1 MDRFGGTKRRA
12 WSVLFGWEAQGASH
26 VSHMAISRHTGNGAC
41 PARPTALALPS
52 VGSGVIYA
60 VLVVMWAAYFI
71 PRWLRRHEELSE
83 ARSVE
88 RFSRA
93 MRILSRREPTP
104 DRRYVVMPPRPADP
118 APATARR
125 TRPSRAAAG
134 TASRVPGPRDGGRR
148 TYVSPTARR
157 MALRR
162 RRVLALLLLT
172 LITVVVATPLS
183 PLPWWA
189 PLLALAGVVGWLV
202 RCRLQARTRTV
213 VSRTRQAA
221 ARSRSRSRLMRFD
234 ALDRL
239 MAMRRE
245 LAKERAAEEAR
256 WQEAEEAM
264 RREREAEADRERAAV
279 DRWTPVPVPLP
290 TYVTKPAAPRPSP
303 PIDLTN
309 PGAWTAAQAATTA
322 ATPPACE
329 TAPHGSALSALLDD
343 AAEADDQLD
352 AIIQRRAVND

>member
-1 MDRFGGTKRRA
+1 M
-12 WSVLFGWEAQGASH
+12 
-26 VSHMAISRHTGNGAC
+26 
-41 PARPTALALPS
+41 
-52 VGSGVIYA
+52 IYA

-118 APATARR
+118 APVGARR
-125 TRPSRAAAG
+125 ARPARPAPAA
-134 TASRVPGPRDGGRR
+134 TTSRVPGPRDGGRR
-148 TYVSPTARR
+148 TYGSPTARR
-157 MALRR
+157 TALRR
-162 RRVLALLLLT
+162 RRVLALLLLAF
-172 LITVVVATPLS
+172 IAVSVATPLS

-189 PLLALAGVVGWLV
+189 PLLALAAVVGWLV
-202 RCRLQARTRTV
+202 HCRLQARTRTA

-221 ARSRSRSRLMRFD
+221 RTRSRSRLMRFD

-239 MAMRRE
+239 MAVRRE
-245 LAKERAAEEAR
+245 LAEERAAEEAR
-256 WQEAEEAM
+256 WLEAEEAL
-264 RREREAEADRERAAV
+264 RREREAEEARQRAAA
-279 DRWTPVPVPLP
+279 DGWTPVPVPLP
-290 TYVTKPAAPRPSP
+290 TYVTKPPAPRPAP

-309 PGAWTAAQAATTA
+309 PGAWTAAQAATPS
-322 ATPPACE
+322 ATPHAPE
-329 TAPHGSALSALLDD
+329 PAPHGSALSALLDD

-352 AIIQRRAVND
+352 AIIERRAVND

>member
-1 MDRFGGTKRRA
+1 
-12 WSVLFGWEAQGASH
+12 
-26 VSHMAISRHTGNGAC
+26 
-41 PARPTALALPS
+41 
-52 VGSGVIYA
+52 VIYA

-118 APATARR
+118 AR
-125 TRPSRAAAG
+125 
-134 TASRVPGPRDGGRR
+134 ASRVPRPHDGGRR

-157 MALRR
+157 RALRR

-172 LITVVVATPLS
+172 FITAAAATPLS
-183 PLPWWA
+183 PLPWWT

-202 RCRLQARTRTV
+202 HCRLQARSRTV

-221 ARSRSRSRLMRFD
+221 RTRSRSRLMRFD

-239 MAMRRE
+239 MAVRRE
-245 LAKERAAEEAR
+245 LAEERAAEEAR

-264 RREREAEADRERAAV
+264 RRERAAEAAREGAAV
-279 DRWTPVPVPLP
+279 DGWTPAPVPLP
-290 TYVTKPAAPRPSP
+290 TYVTKPAAPRPAP
-303 PIDLTN
+303 TIDLTN
-309 PGAWTAAQAATTA
+309 PGAWTAAQAATVP
-322 ATPPACE
+322 TPPARE
-329 TAPHGSALSALLDD
+329 PAAHGSALSALLDD

>member
-1 MDRFGGTKRRA
+1 M
-12 WSVLFGWEAQGASH
+12 
-26 VSHMAISRHTGNGAC
+26 
-41 PARPTALALPS
+41 
-52 VGSGVIYA
+52 IYA

-118 APATARR
+118 PPLAARR
-125 TRPSRAAAG
+125 RRPSRPASAA
-134 TASRVPGPRDGGRR
+134 TASRVPGPRHDGRR

-172 LITVVVATPLS
+172 FITVAVATPLS

-189 PLLALAGVVGWLV
+189 PLLALAAVVGWLV
-202 RCRLQARTRTV
+202 HCRLQARTRTV

-221 ARSRSRSRLMRFD
+221 RTRSRSRLMRFD

-239 MAMRRE
+239 MAVRRE
-245 LAKERAAEEAR
+245 LAEERAAEEAR
-256 WQEAEEAM
+256 WQQAERAM
-264 RREREAEADRERAAV
+264 RREREAEEARERGAA
-279 DRWTPVPVPLP
+279 DGWTPVPVPLP
-290 TYVTKPAAPRPSP
+290 TYVTKPAAPRPAQ

-309 PGAWTAAQAATTA
+309 PGAWTAAQAATA
-322 ATPPACE
+322 DTPPTRE
-329 TAPHGSALSALLDD
+329 STPHGSALSALLDD